1 LQNTR
6 RRRILLRASSRK
18 ASSTKEELLRKKPF
32 LAIVPIAAAAIGLSV
47 AGAAAGKT
55 GPASADR
62 LPSSSC
68 SPIFYKGSGSPR
80 YLIASDLPL
89 QGAGRAQPL
98 SMVKAIQYVL
108 ERQYKF
114 KAGRFTVGYQ
124 SCDDA
129 TAQQGGWATEK
140 CTANARAYANDRSV
154 LGIVGTFNSGCAKL
168 EIPILNRAPGGPVA
182 MISPA
187 NTSVGLTHNAPWND
201 PGEPNI
207 YYPTRVRNYAR
218 TATSD
223 DYQGP
228 FAADLIKKRL
238 KINSVYIL
246 HDNQTFGKGVAN
258 AFRSRANKLDMDVT
272 GFEPW
277 DAKAASYEAIGERI
291 KATGAKSVYLA
302 GIVCNNGVKL
312 IKDIGAVLGKGV
324 RLTAPDGFTP
334 YSATAGA
341 GAAAQGMF
349 ISYAGVPLS
358 LLGKKG
364 KAFLKGFAK
373 YQGRSVVD
381 PYAVYA
387 AQDAQILLDAI
398 ATSDGTRIGVVR
410 RMFNSRVKD
419 GIMGTF
425 QFDRNGDICPFKTI
439 SFDRL
444 VGSAGKFYSYVQVK
458 ASC

>member
-1 LQNTR
+1 M
-6 RRRILLRASSRK
+6 
-18 ASSTKEELLRKKPF
+18 RKKPL
-32 LAIVPIAAAAIGLSV
+32 LAILPIAVAAIGLSV
-47 AGAAAGKT
+47 AGAASGKT
-55 GPASADR
+55 GPTAVSK

-68 SPIFYKGSGSPR
+68 SPIFYKGSGSPQ

-108 ERQYKF
+108 EKQYKF
-114 KAGRFTVGYQ
+114 KAGTFRVGYQ

-154 LGIVGTFNSGCAKL
+154 LGVLGTFNSGCAKL
-168 EIPILNRAPGGPVA
+168 EIPIMNRAPGGPVA
-182 MISPA
+182 MISSA
-187 NTSVGLTHNAPWND
+187 NTAVGLTHDAPWND

-207 YYPTRVRNYAR
+207 YYPTKIRNYAR
-218 TATSD
+218 VAATD
-223 DYQGP
+223 DFQGP
-228 FAADLIKKRL
+228 FAADLLKAKK
-238 KINSVYIL
+238 KKSVYIL

-258 AFRSRANKLDMDVT
+258 GFRSRANKLDIDVK

-291 KATGAKSVYLA
+291 KATGAQSIYFG

-312 IKDIGAVLGKGV
+312 LKDIYAVVGKGV
-324 RLTAPDGFTP
+324 TFVGPDGWTP
-334 YSATAGA
+334 FSATAAA

-349 ISYAGVPLS
+349 VSVAGLPLNQ
-358 LLGKKG
+358 LGKTG
-364 KAFLKGFAK
+364 KKFLVAFAK
-373 YQGRSVVD
+373 YQGKKGVD

-387 AQDAQILLDAI
+387 AQTAQIMLDAI
-398 ATSDGTRIGVVR
+398 AKSNGSRLSVVR
-410 RMFNSRVKD
+410 NVFKTKVRG

-425 QFDRNGDICPFKTI
+425 EFDKKGDICPTKII
-439 SFDRL
+439 SFY
-444 VGSAGKFYSYVQVK
+444 VVKGTAGVYNFVVANKVTTG
-458 ASC
+458 C

>member
-1 LQNTR
+1 M
-6 RRRILLRASSRK
+6 
-18 ASSTKEELLRKKPF
+18 RKKPL
-32 LAIVPIAAAAIGLSV
+32 LAIVPIAIAAVGLSV
-47 AGAAAGKT
+47 AGAASGKT
-55 GPASADR
+55 GPTAADR

-68 SPIFYKGSGSPR
+68 GPIFYKGAGQPQ

-108 ERQYKF
+108 AQQYKF
-114 KAGRFTVGYQ
+114 RAGTFRIGYQ

-154 LGIVGTFNSGCAKL
+154 LGVLGTFNSGCAKL

-182 MISPA
+182 MISSA
-187 NTSVGLTHNAPWND
+187 NTAVGLTHDAPWND

-207 YYPTRVRNYAR
+207 YYPTKIRNYAR
-218 TATSD
+218 VATSD

-228 FAADLIKKRL
+228 FAADLLKKL
-238 KINSVYIL
+238 KKTKVYIL

-258 AFRSRANKLDMDVT
+258 AFRSRANKLDMTVS

-291 KATGAKSVYLA
+291 KATGANAVYLA

-324 RLTAPDGFTP
+324 TLAAPDGFTP

-341 GAAAQGMF
+341 GAAAQGMY

-364 KAFLKGFAK
+364 KAFLKAFAK
-373 YQGRSVVD
+373 YQGRSIVD

-387 AQDAQILLDAI
+387 AQTADIMLTAI
-398 ATSDGTRIGVVR
+398 AKSNGSRLSVVR
-410 RMFNSRVKD
+410 NMMKSNVKG

-425 QFDRNGDICPFKTI
+425 RFDRNGNICPFKTI

-444 VGSAGKFYSYVQVK
+444 RGTAGKFYSYVRVK

>member
-1 LQNTR
+1 
-6 RRRILLRASSRK
+6 
-18 ASSTKEELLRKKPF
+18 
-32 LAIVPIAAAAIGLSV
+32 LAILSIAVAAVGLSV
-47 AGAAAGKT
+47 AGSASGKT
-55 GPASADR
+55 GPNAAER

-68 SPIFYKGSGSPR
+68 GPIFYKGSGSPQ

-98 SMVKAIQYVL
+98 SMVKAIQYII
-108 ERQYKF
+108 ERQFKF
-114 KAGRFTVGYQ
+114 KAGTFTVGYQ

-168 EIPILNRAPGGPVA
+168 IIPIVNRAQGGPVA
-182 MISPA
+182 MVSPA
-187 NTSVGLTHNAPWND
+187 NTAVGLTHDAPWND
-201 PGEPNI
+201 PGEPSI
-207 YYPTRVRNYAR
+207 YYPTKVRNYAR
-218 TATSD
+218 VATSD

-228 FAADLIKKRL
+228 FMADLLKRL
-238 KINSVYIL
+238 KKNNVYIL

-258 AFRSRANKLDMDVT
+258 AFRARANAIDMNVE

-291 KATGAKSVYLA
+291 KATGANSVYLA

-324 RLTAPDGFTP
+324 TLSAPDGFTP

-341 GAAAQGMF
+341 GAAAQGMY

-358 LLGKKG
+358 LLGKSG
-364 KAFLKGFAK
+364 KAFLKAFAK

-387 AQDAQILLDAI
+387 AQSAQIILNAI
-398 ATSDGTRIGVVR
+398 KASNGSRLSVVR
-410 RMFNSRVKD
+410 NVLKANVKG

-425 QFDRNGDICPFKTI
+425 RFDRNGNICPFKTI

-444 VGSAGKFYSYVQVK
+444 VGKSGKFHSYVRRK

>member
-1 LQNTR
+1 MVAGS
-6 RRRILLRASSRK
+6 ASGN
-18 ASSTKEELLRKKPF
+18 P
-32 LAIVPIAAAAIGLSV
+32 AAAD
-47 AGAAAGKT
+47 K
-55 GPASADR
+55 

-68 SPIFYKGSGSPR
+68 GPIFYKGSGAPK

-108 ERQYKF
+108 EKQYNF
-114 KAGRFTVGYQ
+114 RAGQYTVGYQ

-140 CTANARAYANDRSV
+140 CTSNARAYANDRSV
-154 LGIVGTFNSGCAKL
+154 LGVLGTFNSGCAKL
-168 EIPILNRAPGGPVA
+168 EVPILNRAPGGPLA
-182 MISPA
+182 MLSSA

-207 YYPTRVRNYAR
+207 YYPTKIRNYAR
-218 TATSD
+218 VSTSD
-223 DYQGP
+223 DFQGP
-228 FAADLIKKRL
+228 FMADLIKKL
-238 KINSVYIL
+238 KKPNVYIL

-258 AFRSRANKLDMDVT
+258 AFRSRANKIGLKVL

-291 KATGAKSVYLA
+291 KATGAKAVYLA

-324 RLTAPDGFTP
+324 VLSAPDGFTP

-341 GAAAQGMF
+341 GAAAQGMY

-358 LLGKKG
+358 LLGAKG
-364 KAFLKGFAK
+364 KAFLKAFAK
-373 YQGRSVVD
+373 YQGRPAVD

-387 AQDAQILLDAI
+387 AQTAQIMLDAI
-398 ATSDGTRIGVVR
+398 AASNGSRLSVVR
-410 RMFNSRVKD
+410 AMYKTKVNN

-425 QFDRNGDICPFKTI
+425 RFDSVGNICPFKTI

-444 VGSAGKFYSYVQVK
+444 VGKSGKFFSYVRQR

>member
-1 LQNTR
+1 
-6 RRRILLRASSRK
+6 
-18 ASSTKEELLRKKPF
+18 LRKPL
-32 LAIVPIAAAAIGLSV
+32 LAIVPIAVAAVGLSV
-47 AGAAAGKT
+47 AGSAAGKT
-55 GPASADR
+55 AGPTAAER

-68 SPIFYKGSGSPR
+68 GPIFYKGAGQPQ
-80 YLIASDLPL
+80 YLLASDLPL

-98 SMVKAIQYVL
+98 SMVKAIQYIL

-114 KAGRFTVGYQ
+114 RAGSFRVGYQ

-168 EIPILNRAPGGPVA
+168 VIPIVNRAPGGPVA
-182 MISPA
+182 MVSPA
-187 NTSVGLTHNAPWND
+187 NTAVGLTHDAPWND

-218 TATSD
+218 VATTD

-228 FAADLIKKRL
+228 FAADLVKKLKKR
-238 KINSVYIL
+238 SVYIL

-258 AFRSRANKLDMDVT
+258 AFRSRANAIDLDVK

-291 KATGAKSVYLA
+291 KATGAQSVYLA

-312 IKDIGAVLGKGV
+312 IKDIGAVLGRGV
-324 RLTAPDGFTP
+324 TLAAPDGFTP

-341 GAAAQGMF
+341 GAAAQGMY

-358 LLGKKG
+358 LLGKAG
-364 KAFLKGFAK
+364 RAFLKGFGK

-387 AQDAQILLDAI
+387 AQSAQIILNAI
-398 ATSDGTRIGVVR
+398 RNSNGTRLSVVR
-410 RMFNSRVKD
+410 NVLRSNVRG

-425 QFDRNGDICPFKTI
+425 RFDRNGDICPFKTI

-444 VGSAGKFYSYVQVK
+444 VGTSGKFHSFVRRK

>member
-1 LQNTR
+1 M
-6 RRRILLRASSRK
+6 
-18 ASSTKEELLRKKPF
+18 RKKPL
-32 LAIVPIAAAAIGLSV
+32 LAIVPIAVAAVGLSV
-47 AGAAAGKT
+47 AGAASGKT
-55 GPASADR
+55 GPTAATK
-62 LPSSSC
+62 LPSASC
-68 SPIFYKGSGSPR
+68 GPIFYKGSGAPR

-108 ERQYKF
+108 EKQYNF
-114 KAGRFTVGYQ
+114 RAGQFTLGYQ

-154 LGIVGTFNSGCAKL
+154 LGVLGTFNSGCAKL

-182 MISPA
+182 MISSA
-187 NTSVGLTHNAPWND
+187 NTAVGLTHDAPWND
-201 PGEPNI
+201 PGEPRI
-207 YYPTRVRNYAR
+207 YYPTKIRNYAR
-218 TATSD
+218 VATSD

-228 FAADLIKKRL
+228 FAADLLKKL
-238 KINSVYIL
+238 KKTSVYIL

-258 AFRSRANKLDMDVT
+258 AFRSRANKIGLNVE

-324 RLTAPDGFTP
+324 TLAAPDGFTP

-341 GAAAQGMF
+341 GAAAQGMY

-364 KAFLKGFAK
+364 KAFLKAFAK

-387 AQDAQILLDAI
+387 AQTAQIMIDAI
-398 ATSDGTRIGVVR
+398 ANSNGSRLSVVR
-410 RMFNSRVKD
+410 NVFKTNIKG

-425 QFDRNGDICPFKTI
+425 RFDKVGNICPFKTI

-444 VGSAGKFYSYVQVK
+444 VGTAGKFFSYVRVK
-458 ASC
+458 ATC

>member
-1 LQNTR
+1 M
-6 RRRILLRASSRK
+6 
-18 ASSTKEELLRKKPF
+18 RKKPL
-32 LAIVPIAAAAIGLSV
+32 LAILSIAIAAVGLSA
-47 AGAAAGKT
+47 AGSAAGKT
-55 GPASADR
+55 GPNAASK

-68 SPIFYKGSGSPR
+68 GPIFYKGSGQPQ

-98 SMVKAIQYVL
+98 SMVKAIQYVMQT
-108 ERQYKF
+108 QYKF
-114 KAGRFTVGYQ
+114 RAGKYRVGYQ

-168 EIPILNRAPGGPVA
+168 VIPIVNRAPGGPVA
-182 MISPA
+182 MVSPA
-187 NTSVGLTHNAPWND
+187 NTAVGLTHYASWND

-207 YYPTRVRNYAR
+207 YYPTGIRNYAR

-223 DYQGP
+223 DFQGP
-228 FAADLIKKRL
+228 FAADLVKKL
-238 KINSVYIL
+238 KIKSVYIL

-258 AFRSRANKLDMDVT
+258 AFRDRANFLNLDVK

-291 KATGAKSVYLA
+291 KATGAGSVYLA

-312 IKDIGAVLGKGV
+312 IKDIGAVLGRGV
-324 RLTAPDGFTP
+324 KLLAPDGFTP

-341 GAAAQGMF
+341 GAAAQGMY

-358 LLGKKG
+358 LLGKAG

-373 YQGRSVVD
+373 YQGRKVVD

-387 AQDAQILLDAI
+387 AQDAQILMNAI
-398 ATSDGTRIGVVR
+398 KNSNGTRLSVVKNV
-410 RMFNSRVKD
+410 FKTRVKD

-425 QFDRNGDICPFKTI
+425 RFDRAGDICPFKTI

-444 VGSAGKFYSYVQVK
+444 VGTSGKFYSYVQVK
-458 ASC
+458 RGCP